1 MSTYKCIREVYE
13 SAADAADTIKR
24 EIKHYDADEERQQEL
39 VYQEADR
46 LCTYTQDNWDVV
58 NIMRCSYEM
67 IEAQEFASV
76 GEFDGIDS
84 HMTVLAFH
92 IWEQLINEA
101 LQEGA

>member
-13 SAADAADTIKR
+13 SAADAAETIKR

-39 VYQEADR
+39 AHQEADR

-58 NIMRCSYEM
+58 NIMRCSDEM
-67 IEAQEFASV
+67 IEAQEYASM

-84 HMTVLAFH
+84 YMTVLAFH

-101 LQEGA
+101 LND